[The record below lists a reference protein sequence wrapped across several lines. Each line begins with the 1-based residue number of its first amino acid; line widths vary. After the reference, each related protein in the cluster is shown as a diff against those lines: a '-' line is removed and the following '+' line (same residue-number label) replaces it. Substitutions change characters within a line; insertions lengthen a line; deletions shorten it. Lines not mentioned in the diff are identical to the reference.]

1 MKFINVCSV
10 ADSNGGTDGDAL
22 DEISVR
28 NANHDSGPA
37 GETRNGRNQLGE
49 ILGTLGDPQVDNT
62 SATGQRTQTNETPSA
77 TKQMGAGTEG
87 NLFLV
92 QATMEARAKG
102 DHKTA
107 EALLR
112 SLAALFPDTSD
123 PREEIPTTTRSS
135 VTTNGETTQKEAG
148 PDTGSAG
155 TIQKVG
161 AVSYMAGEF
170 PDHTYSGLPA
180 FYDKNVKAM
189 KGSIPLTIFDP
200 IWQRIAAAN
209 HIEKNTVDKSSTE
222 ERRYSGTPA
231 PKEWSQSYAQWSRN
245 YQSFI
250 AALRDVY
257 NFTVF
262 ADWFKIHRDRCD
274 EMMRSGGFCA
284 GFRYDLRVRAN
295 AFQCDFVRNEITIF
309 PDVSQFREDIAREA
323 LAEVRRN
330 EETGYI
336 DNPYI
341 SGGKKENYDPHTG
354 LEKSTYGRNGGEE
367 RGRNG
372 SRPQQRSTTHR
383 YRSEHNEPR
392 GYREDYKAVGRSRRE
407 EQPYGGKRGYEG
419 RERGYEERPS
429 DRAKGYKP
437 HQGYKNDSARGRRR
451 HELIRERDNLRDD
464 EKTKPPVRWPTEV
477 TCEMNTTVWKEAL
490 TRAGL
495 LPKYTD
501 VLVGFQEGFSQG
513 IPAHSLE
520 GLRWYTPPN
529 HTSAEWAKDEIIENF
544 YKERSAGRM
553 FGPFSH
559 EEVARHF
566 TFFRS
571 SPLGAVENSD
581 GSIRPINDLS
591 FPRDQ
596 PETPSVNSFVDKD
609 EFSTTWDDFKTVAG
623 FFRQNNSRFELGLF
637 DWEKAYRQI
646 PTRMD
651 QWPYLFVQD
660 FDGNLFLDTRIT
672 FGGVAGCGS
681 FGRPA
686 DAWKEIMM
694 AEFDLIHVFCG
705 STTICL

>member
-1 MKFINVCSV
+1 MEL
-10 ADSNGGTDGDAL
+10 DDGTDVIPVPLSFDQ
-22 DEISVR
+22 S
-28 NANHDSGPA
+28 
-37 GETRNGRNQLGE
+37 
-49 ILGTLGDPQVDNT
+49 VDNR
-62 SATGQRTQTNETPSA
+62 SATGQQTQTDEAPSA
-77 TKQMGAGTEG
+77 TKQTGAGTEG

-92 QATMEARAKG
+92 QAAMEARAKG

-107 EALLR
+107 AALLR

-123 PREEIPTTTRSS
+123 PREEIPTTTQSS
-135 VTTNGETTQKEAG
+135 ATTKGDTNQKEAR
-148 PDTGSAG
+148 PDTESTG
-155 TIQKVG
+155 TIKKIG
-161 AVSYMAGEF
+161 AVSYMVGEF

-209 HIEKNTVDKSSTE
+209 HIDKNTVDKSSTE
-222 ERRYSGTPA
+222 ERRYLGTPA

-262 ADWFKIHRDRCD
+262 ADWFKIHRDR
-274 EMMRSGGFCA
+274 
-284 GFRYDLRVRAN
+284 
-295 AFQCDFVRNEITIF
+295 NEIAIF
-309 PDVSQFREDIAREA
+309 PNVSQFREDIAREA

-341 SGGKKENYDPHTG
+341 SGGTVAKREGGTVIAHNNDRPRIDTG
-354 LEKSTYGRNGGEE
+354 ASTMD
-367 RGRNG
+367 
-372 SRPQQRSTTHR
+372 
-383 YRSEHNEPR
+383 
-392 GYREDYKAVGRSRRE
+392 REDYKAVGRSRRE
-407 EQPYGGKRGYEG
+407 EQPYGGKRGYES
-419 RERGYEERPS
+419 RERGYEERPTN
-429 DRAKGYKP
+429 RAKGYKP

-451 HELIRERDNLRDD
+451 HKLIRERNNLRDD
-464 EKTKPPVRWPTEV
+464 EKTKPP
-477 TCEMNTTVWKEAL
+477 
-490 TRAGL
+490 
-495 LPKYTD
+495 
-501 VLVGFQEGFSQG
+501 EGFSQG

-529 HTSAEWAKDEIIENF
+529 HTSAEWVKDEIIENF

-609 EFSTTWDDFKTVAG
+609 DFSTTWDDFKTVAG
-623 FFRQNNSRFELGLF
+623 FFRQNNSRFELRLF

-660 FDGNLFLDTRIT
+660 FNGNLFLDTRIT

-694 AEFDLIHVFCG
+694 AEFDLIHVFRWVDDNLFVKLPG
-705 STTICL
+705 SKTTMKDIVKRSRELGVRPRMVSA